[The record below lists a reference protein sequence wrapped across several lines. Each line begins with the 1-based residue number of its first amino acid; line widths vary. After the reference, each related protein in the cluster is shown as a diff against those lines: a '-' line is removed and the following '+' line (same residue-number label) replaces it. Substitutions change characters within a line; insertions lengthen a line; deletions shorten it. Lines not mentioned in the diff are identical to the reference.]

1 MAQLSLI
8 KMTLVVAAAAIGL
21 PLAAQAPVQRTA
33 EQVRADYEAHQAD
46 FDYLLGDWEF
56 TAVSRQYGSMR
67 GFWSAFRLAEGAQI
81 LDEYRVVGDSGETY
95 YVTNTLRAY
104 NANLDRWELVSTEG
118 GTGLQNIGTG
128 RRVGVEVHIEQ
139 KFGVGTPGASLW
151 RIRYYDIRPD
161 RFSWVGDRSTDD
173 GRTWVTDW
181 LRIEARRIGP
191 PRLLG
196 PLAPA
201 RKASGRESQD

>member
-8 KMTLVVAAAAIGL
+8 KATLVVAAVAIGL
-21 PLAAQAPVQRTA
+21 PLSAQSAVQRTEA
-33 EQVRADYEAHQAD
+33 QLRADYEAHKAD
-46 FDYLLGDWEF
+46 FDYLLGDWQF

-67 GFWSAFRLAEGAQI
+67 GFWSAFRLAEGAEI

-104 NANLDRWELVSTEG
+104 NASLERWELVSTEG
-118 GTGLQNIGTG
+118 GTGLQNVGTA
-128 RRVGVEVHIEQ
+128 RRVGTEMRIEQ
-139 KFGVGTPGASLW
+139 KFGAGTPGESHW
-151 RIRYYDIRPD
+151 RIRYYDIRSD
-161 RFSWVGDRSTDD
+161 RFSWAGDRSTDN

-191 PRLLG
+191 PRSLG

-201 RKASGRESQD
+201 RKAGGESHN

>member
-1 MAQLSLI
+1 MAKLSLI
-8 KMTLVVAAAAIGL
+8 KMTLVVAAVVIGL
-21 PLAAQAPVQRTA
+21 PLSAQSAVQRT
-33 EQVRADYEAHQAD
+33 ESQLRADFEAHKAD

-67 GFWSAFRLAEGAQI
+67 GFWSAFRLAEGAEI

-104 NANLDRWELVSTEG
+104 NASLERWELVSTEG
-118 GTGLQNIGTG
+118 GTGLQNVGTA
-128 RRVGVEVHIEQ
+128 RRVGTEMRIEQ
-139 KFGVGTPGASLW
+139 TFGAGTPGESHW
-151 RIRYYDIRPD
+151 RIRYYDIRSD
-161 RFSWVGDRSTDD
+161 RFSWAGDRSTDN

-191 PRLLG
+191 PRSLG

-201 RKASGRESQD
+201 RKAGGESHN